1 VLAIDIPL
9 IVAQIR
15 LLITLAL
22 ITVLQTFTS
31 VWVLTQGGP
40 GYATTV
46 PGVALY
52 QQAFQFS
59 NFGYA
64 SAIGA
69 MIFVVTLLLTLLSNS
84 VGRIFQ
90 RD

>member
-1 VLAIDIPL
+1 
-9 IVAQIR
+9 
-15 LLITLAL
+15 
-22 ITVLQTFTS
+22 
-31 VWVLTQGGP
+31 
-40 GYATTV
+40 V